1 MPGTAAVLRGR
12 VLSAWYSCSVEG
24 RGVEY
29 LVQLPCVVEL
39 PPLVKKEG
47 GDVIKDLESVQ
58 QYRKTSA
65 DLECH
70 VRDTALKLR
79 LTDTAIRMFM

>member
-1 MPGTAAVLRGR
+1 MPGTAAVLRGG
-12 VLSAWYSCSVEG
+12 VLSAWYSWSV
-24 RGVEY
+24 
-29 LVQLPCVVEL
+29 LVEL

-65 DLECH
+65 ALECH

-79 LTDTAIRMFM
+79 LTDTAIRLFM